1 MLPNNISLIMY
12 YVGINST
19 DEFDPSKRAS
29 KTIVDHLDSVRELG
43 LSRDSRRLASREL
56 GISDNSASKRPAVS
70 TPVTNTSLVNV
81 SYYRRYCNDG
91 PNMIVLT

>member
-12 YVGINST
+12 YVGTT

-43 LSRDSRRLASREL
+43 LSRDSRRLASRES

-81 SYYRRYCNDG
+81 SYYRRYCNDCSG
-91 PNMIVLT
+91 STVLH